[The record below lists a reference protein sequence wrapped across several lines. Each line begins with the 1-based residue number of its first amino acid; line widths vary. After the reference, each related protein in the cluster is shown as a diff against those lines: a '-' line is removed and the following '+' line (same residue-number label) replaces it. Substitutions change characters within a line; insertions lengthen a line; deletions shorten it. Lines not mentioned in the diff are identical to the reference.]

1 MQAFSA
7 LVIAMC
13 VGGCATASQNLDSTN
28 SAELAFAKVVSPGGL
43 PGSFDSL
50 DGKRIEGRPLTIRV
64 PPGEHV
70 IEYSCPNVLSVD
82 FQASTKAS
90 FVAGRQYLLEC
101 GANQPGVVRA
111 Q

>member
-1 MQAFSA
+1 MRASSVLLVA
-7 LVIAMC
+7 LCA
-13 VGGCATASQNLDSTN
+13 GGCATAGRSLDSTN
-28 SAELAFAKVVSPGGL
+28 SAELAFARVVSPGGL

-64 PPGEHV
+64 PSGEHV
-70 IEYSCPNVLSVD
+70 IEYSCPNVLSID

-90 FVAGRQYLLEC
+90 FVAGRRYLLEC
-101 GANQPGVVRA
+101 GANQPGVVRE